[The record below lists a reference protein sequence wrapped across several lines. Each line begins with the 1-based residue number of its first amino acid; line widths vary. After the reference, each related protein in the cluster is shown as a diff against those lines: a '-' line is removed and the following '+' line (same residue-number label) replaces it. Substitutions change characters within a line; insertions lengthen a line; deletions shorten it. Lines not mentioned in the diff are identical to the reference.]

1 MRTGLFDEWQD
12 ICQNKHQGNEQ
23 STQAFQ
29 TKVAPTLRQRQIEV
43 LQAIKNAGN
52 QGLTCKELAEAWG
65 IGMNAISGRFSELK
79 KLGEI
84 EPAGSSRDG
93 SRPYK
98 NTRLLKTS

>member
-1 MRTGLFDEWQD
+1 VIPDLFDEWRD
-12 ICQNKHQGNEQ
+12 VCQNKHQGNEQ

-29 TKVAPTLRQRQIEV
+29 TKVKPTLRQRQIEV
-43 LQAIKNAGN
+43 LQAINNAGN
-52 QGLTCKELAEAWG
+52 QGLTCKELAKAWQ

-79 KLGEI
+79 SLGEI

-98 NTRLLKTS
+98 TTQK

>member
-1 MRTGLFDEWQD
+1 MIPDLFDEWRD
-12 ICQNKHQGNEQ
+12 VCQNKHQGNEQ

-29 TKVAPTLRQRQIEV
+29 TKVRPTLRQRQIEV
-43 LQAIKNAGN
+43 LQAINNAGN
-52 QGLTCKELAEAWG
+52 QGLTCKELAKAWQ

-79 KLGEI
+79 RLGEI

-98 NTRLLKTS
+98 TTQK